1 MAIYHFSTQSNAK
14 FDLFRCDFFLAEHC
28 VSVLE
33 FQIQDK
39 HFALTT
45 YYIGWKKAVFKYF
58 PDQ

>member
-33 FQIQDK
+33 FQIQGK
-39 HFALTT
+39 HFSPHIRL
-45 YYIGWKKAVFKYF
+45 KKKIVFKYLL
-58 PDQ
+58 DQ